1 MPVLRDDLRT
11 AAISLRQR
19 LHRRLLPREYKHRW
33 QVHPRF
39 GLTGDAANGREV
51 TLGRR
56 TLGRTGGWAGLR
68 DSRGGECFIVCSGP
82 SLDGIDFAA
91 LEGRACLAVNGAV
104 RKFREHGFAPAAHVC
119 VGVDFFQH
127 RFDLVRAAVGSG
139 AMGFYSF
146 GGISRIAEREPGLL
160 RAGSVRLLERINRH
174 FDEPR
179 LAAARFDTLAE
190 ADPALELHPAVRGQS
205 GRVGFS
211 RDAAR
216 GVFCARTVAFCA
228 AQVAYHLGYRTLHFL
243 GLDLGGPRF
252 YEAGAGA
259 RPSTLEK
266 DFGPYIRPGFEVLGG
281 MCRRGELE
289 AYNLSPASRLPGDVI
304 PLRDAAE
311 VLGGQSTKQRPTT
324 GRRAA

>member
-1 MPVLRDDLRT
+1 MPVTRDDLRT

-19 LHRRLLPREYKHRW
+19 LFRRWLPRGYKHRW

-39 GLTGDAANGREV
+39 GLDGDAAGGRAV

-56 TLGRTGGWAGLR
+56 TVGRTAGWAGLR
-68 DSRGGECFIVCSGP
+68 DSRSGECFVVCSGP
-82 SLDGIDFAA
+82 SLDAIDFGA

-104 RKFREHGFAPAAHVC
+104 TKFREHGFAPAAHVC

-127 RFDLVRAAVGSG
+127 RFELVRAAVGSG

-146 GGISRIAEREPGLL
+146 GGISRIAEREPALL
-160 RAGSVRLLERINRH
+160 RTGGVRLLERINRH
-174 FDEPR
+174 FDRPR
-179 LAAARFDTLAE
+179 LGSAEFDELAG
-190 ADPALELHPAVRGQS
+190 ADPALELHPTVRRQG

-228 AQVAYHLGYRTLHFL
+228 AQVAYHLGYRTIYFL

-252 YEAGAGA
+252 YESGPAA

-266 DFGPYIRPGFEVLGG
+266 DFAPYIRPGFEVLGG
-281 MCRRGELE
+281 LAKRGELE
-289 AYNLSPASRLPGDVI
+289 ACNLSPASRLPGDVI
-304 PLRDAAE
+304 PLRDASE
-311 VLGGQSTKQRPTT
+311 VLGSECGV
-324 GRRAA
+324 RRAA